1 MNTATLKTTV
11 RYIISLVIV
20 AVFIFP
26 IAWFA
31 LTSIKPISAV
41 FNKDRV
47 VVFDFKP
54 TFDNYRVTVLG
65 GRKADANSSILMLSL
80 IHI

>member
-1 MNTATLKTTV
+1 MRKQTLKDTA
-11 RYIISLVIV
+11 RYLIATAIV
-20 AVFIFP
+20 AVFVFP

-54 TFDNYRVTVLG
+54 TFEKLPSHGFRWA
-65 GRKADANSSILMLSL
+65 KI
-80 IHI
+80 

>member
-1 MNTATLKTTV
+1 MTSGKLKTVV
-11 RYIISLVIV
+11 RYSVSIVIV

-47 VVFDFKP
+47 VVFDFEP
-54 TFDNYRVTVLG
+54 TFENYRVTILG
-65 GRKADANSSILMLSL
+65 GKK
-80 IHI
+80 